1 MKVLMETHEL
11 QKRINDDELIVL
23 DVRIKGEGEE
33 KGKQA
38 YLKGHIP
45 GAIFLDVKKDVT
57 GQNSFLPEADE
68 FARKLASLGI
78 SERHKIVIYDEGN
91 HRAAAKVWVML
102 HYMGHE
108 EMYVLNGGIKAWQED
123 RYELSTEVKQKQ
135 PTMYH
140 TQLREA
146 VLMSLEQVKDSLHE
160 KDFTLIDSRSYNRYS
175 GEVEP
180 KYKKA
185 GHIPGAVNYET
196 KQTSTEAGKIKY
208 PSELEKHFRDLD
220 KNDKIVVSCGSGN
233 SAAVNMLAL
242 KEAGYH
248 NVALF
253 SGGFEEWIKDDNNE
267 VATTIKNK

>member
-108 EMYVLNGGIKAWQED
+108 EMYVLNGGIKARSE
-123 RYELSTEVKQKQ
+123 E
-135 PTMYH
+135 H
-140 TQLREA
+140 T
-146 VLMSLEQVKDSLHE
+146 
-160 KDFTLIDSRSYNRYS
+160 
-175 GEVEP
+175 
-180 KYKKA
+180 
-185 GHIPGAVNYET
+185 
-196 KQTSTEAGKIKY
+196 
-208 PSELEKHFRDLD
+208 SELQSRGHLVCRLLLEKKKEIGEHTAD
-220 KNDKIVVSCGSGN
+220 KQ
-233 SAAVNMLAL
+233 
-242 KEAGYH
+242 
-248 NVALF
+248 
-253 SGGFEEWIKDDNNE
+253 
-267 VATTIKNK
+267 

>member
-1 MKVLMETHEL
+1 
-11 QKRINDDELIVL
+11 
-23 DVRIKGEGEE
+23 
-33 KGKQA
+33 
-38 YLKGHIP
+38 
-45 GAIFLDVKKDVT
+45 VKKDVT

-140 TQLREA
+140 TQMREA
-146 VLMSLEQVKDSLHE
+146 VLMSLEQVKDSINK
-160 KDFTLIDSRSYNRYS
+160 KDFTLIDSSANNRYR
-175 GEVEP
+175 GEVEQ

-196 KQTSTEAGKIKY
+196 KQTRNETRKIKH
-208 PSELEKHFRDLD
+208 PSTLEKHFKNLD
-220 KNDKIVVSCGSGN
+220 KSDKIVVS
-233 SAAVNMLAL
+233 
-242 KEAGYH
+242 
-248 NVALF
+248 
-253 SGGFEEWIKDDNNE
+253 
-267 VATTIKNK
+267 